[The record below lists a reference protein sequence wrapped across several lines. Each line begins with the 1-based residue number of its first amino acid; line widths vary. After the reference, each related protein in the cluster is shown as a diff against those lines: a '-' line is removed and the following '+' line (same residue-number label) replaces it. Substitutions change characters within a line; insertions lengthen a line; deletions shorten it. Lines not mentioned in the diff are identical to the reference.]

1 MGLTHLVIDDAETR
15 PDFLKNVFYNE
26 EKYPYLIKVFDSKD
40 YGYKYAVK
48 IFRIDY
54 EKFDSILNKK

>member
-40 YGYKYAVK
+40 YNNKINLK
-48 IFRIDY
+48 IFKIDY
-54 EKFDSILNKK
+54 ELFNSLQPH